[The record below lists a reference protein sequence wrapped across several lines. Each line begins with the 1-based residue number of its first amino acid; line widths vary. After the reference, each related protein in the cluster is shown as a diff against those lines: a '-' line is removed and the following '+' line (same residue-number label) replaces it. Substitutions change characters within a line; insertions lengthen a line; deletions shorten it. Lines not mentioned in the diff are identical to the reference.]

1 MLAWDRT
8 FARAAR
14 QLWRCL
20 PVNRRPTATIERRLG
35 SVVLGSAATMPTV
48 FTKGDLF
55 ETEGIQAYAF
65 GACTDGT
72 MDVGF
77 AVAMKKRWPELA
89 TAYAARCKDGEFAL
103 GDVFVWT
110 GSEVTVFALGV
121 QNADGKPRLSA
132 LNAAVRKM
140 LKLAPESKVKRIG
153 VPRIGTGPVSLDWPR
168 VRKMLGEITVGSSVR
183 IEVFEQFQRAKPA
196 TTEKPTPSAT
206 E

>member
-1 MLAWDRT
+1 M
-8 FARAAR
+8 
-14 QLWRCL
+14 
-20 PVNRRPTATIERRLG
+20 PVT
-35 SVVLGSAATMPTV
+35 

-65 GACTDGT
+65 GSSIDGT
-72 MDVGF
+72 MDAGI

-89 TAYAARCKDGEFAL
+89 SAYAARCKDGKFAL

-110 GSEVTVFALGV
+110 GGEVTVFALGI

-140 LKLAPESKVKRIG
+140 LQLAPESKVRRIG
-153 VPRIGTGPVSLDWPR
+153 VPRLGTGAAGLDWAR

-183 IEVFEQFQRAKPA
+183 LDVFEQFARANKSPA
-196 TTEKPTPSAT
+196 SD
-206 E
+206 